1 MNELPTD
8 LLDLLNEEA
17 SSSGLAHL
25 ISNILGAF
33 RVIGTNLRHGEYSHS
48 HAGSQNAFGDHQLEI
63 DLQTDEGKINITMTL
78 KYKRISYL
86 CMYILY
92 L

>member
-8 LLDLLNEEA
+8 LLGLLNEEA

-63 DLQTDEGKINITMTL
+63 DLQTDEGKNHTIVNV
-78 KYKRISYL
+78 SY
-86 CMYILY
+86 
-92 L
+92 